1 MTRSLILTLL
11 AVTSL
16 TVHADDIRRITLD
29 GKPLATPPAEE
40 IGKDGLARI
49 KKFDQAALEIFPT
62 AQKLSR
68 GTIMVSPG
76 GGYGGLAIT
85 HEGRMV
91 AKMLNAAG
99 WDAAVLIY
107 HVNAGPDTRALA
119 LADAKT
125 ALTLLQ
131 KRGSEFGLSQ
141 SRVGAMGFSAG
152 GHLTARLAH
161 ETAADAPPAFLV
173 LIYPA
178 YLEKDG
184 KVLDEVAPTK
194 APAFI
199 FVADDDKYAPSSAAY
214 AAACRTISKHSSFH
228 HTAKGGHGFGM
239 KEDRK
244 EEVRNWPDLL
254 RKFLDVVSAS

>member
-1 MTRSLILTLL
+1 MNLPLALALFAATTLTI
-11 AVTSL
+11 
-16 TVHADDIRRITLD
+16 HADDIRRITLD
-29 GKPLATPPAEE
+29 GAPLTTPPAEE

-49 KKFDQAALEIFPT
+49 KKFDQAALEIFSA
-62 AQKLSR
+62 AQKPAR

-85 HEGRMV
+85 HEGRAV

-99 WDAAVLIY
+99 WDAAVLVY
-107 HVNAGPDTRALA
+107 HVNAGPDTRTLA

-161 ETAADAPPAFLV
+161 ETATGAPPEFLV

-194 APAFI
+194 APTFI
-199 FVADDDKYAPSSAAY
+199 FVAMDDKYAPSSVAY
-214 AAACRTISKHSSFH
+214 AAACRTISKHSTFH
-228 HTAKGGHGFGM
+228 KVETGGHGFGM

-254 RKFLDVVSAS
+254 RKFLDSVSAS